1 MTDALLVIDFWNVGQ
16 GDCTVIKLP
25 NGKLIIIDV
34 GPRGS
39 PLIEWLREGTRRN
52 VQIEAVVLTHNDAD
66 HTGSLPVLV
75 NEFKNQIGAVWMLLD
90 RPKKEE
96 QFQKI
101 FRAAY
106 QGEQEG
112 FYRIN
117 RLEDGHVLWKH
128 DVSGTC
134 LRVLHPSM
142 SQNILASDPNDTS
155 GMIVL
160 DVEGKNLVT
169 WPGDL
174 QLMKTAEVL
183 RGRRPETLMGPHH
196 GGPSDYP
203 TKALRKKLT
212 AEKRKTRMLE
222 IRMAAGEL
230 HPLRNFISVG
240 TQNSYHH
247 PRPGFL
253 RLLAGQG
260 SQVICSQLTACC
272 DRQQVNSGKPVF
284 EGAGALGLRSAKSG
298 VSCRG
303 AMRLYLKDGEIHPD
317 EFVAKHRERV
327 EDLYRPQC
335 LRTPKPSA

>member
-1 MTDALLVIDFWNVGQ
+1 MTGALLEIDFWNVGQ

-34 GPRGS
+34 GPRGG

-52 VQIEAVVLTHNDAD
+52 VQIEAVILTHNDAD

-75 NEFKNQIGAVWMLLD
+75 NEFKNRIGTVWMLLD
-90 RPKKEE
+90 RPKKDD

-106 QGEQEG
+106 QGEEEG
-112 FYRIN
+112 CYKIN
-117 RLEDGHVLWKH
+117 RLEDGQILWR
-128 DVSGTC
+128 DDLSATC

-142 SQNILASDPNDTS
+142 SQNILANDPNDTS

-160 DVEGKNLVT
+160 DVEGRNLVT

-174 QLMKTAEVL
+174 QLMTTAKVL
-183 RGRRPETLMGPHH
+183 NGWSPETLMGPHH

-203 TKALRKKLT
+203 TKALRKRFSDDKL
-212 AEKRKTRMLE
+212 KTRMQE
-222 IRMAAGEL
+222 MRVAAGEL
-230 HPLRNFISVG
+230 HPQRSFISVG
-240 TQNSYHH
+240 TKNSYNH

-260 SQVICSQLTACC
+260 AQVICSQLTACC
-272 DRQQVNSGKPVF
+272 DRQKVASGKPVF
-284 EGAGALGLRSAKSG
+284 EGAGVLGLRSAKSG

-303 AMRLYLKDGEIHPD
+303 AMRLYLKDSQLYPD
-317 EFVAKHRERV
+317 EFDAMHRERV
-327 EDLYRPQC
+327 AQLYRPQC
-335 LRTPKPSA
+335 LKTPKKSD